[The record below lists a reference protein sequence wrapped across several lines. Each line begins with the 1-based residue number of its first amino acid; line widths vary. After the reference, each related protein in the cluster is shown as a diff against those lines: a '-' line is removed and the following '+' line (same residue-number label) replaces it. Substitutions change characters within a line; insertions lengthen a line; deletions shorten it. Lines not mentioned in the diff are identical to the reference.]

1 MKIFGEE
8 RVLEPKGFFPVSAWQ
23 LDNKREI
30 KDTELRISIQ
40 KIKLEEG
47 NFRQICSSCEYD
59 FNRIKKRILSI
70 TERRGKLHN
79 QLTDSGGIC
88 CGVIEEIG
96 EKYKNTAGLKVGD
109 KVIGIASLTSV
120 PIKITNIKSLNFNYS
135 QIEVEGYGI
144 FFSSS
149 PIIKIP
155 EDIPEEILLVA
166 FDESGSIAKASSIAE
181 TGKKFFIFGSDIF
194 TTILYAAAI
203 RFSNGVGC
211 YISVCLYF
219 DDENYILEENIRALF
234 KPYIDKLF
242 TIDGV
247 SPLDS
252 YNEILKKEFD
262 KEPSDEEL
270 FDSTVICSNMMGM
283 EVIGVLLTKQHG
295 NLFFTNLINNY
306 NLVVLMAESFGKS
319 INTISVEEYSSGF
332 PEFTLNLLYK
342 IIMKL
347 KRIHGIYMTKNIV
360 NKLKYDSKLSF
371 DLKNIKKI
379 DEYAYGS
386 KETEKM
392 LEEIL
397 RLASYDCNVLILG
410 ETGVGKE
417 RVLDLLHENS
427 ARKGMQ
433 CIKINCSAITESLAE
448 SEFFGYEKGS
458 FTGAKD
464 AGKKGIFELA
474 NGGTLFLD
482 EIGDLPMSIQAKML
496 RVLQEGQFYR
506 VGGEKPINVN
516 VRVISAT
523 NRDLREMVRE
533 GTFREDLYYRL
544 NICEIEI
551 LPLRMRTDDI
561 EPLVKMFAKKYND
574 KYMLERKFTIEAIDE
589 LKEYSWPGNVRQLEN
604 VVHTIIISCKDN
616 VVDGK
621 SVQNVIKK
629 KTLEGT
635 RRNGTPVTVDRSQ
648 EQDIA
653 EAETTGGYKNM
664 TLEEAIGNH
673 EKAIIVDALKRYG
686 TTRKAAEAL
695 NISQSQLMR
704 KKKKYEIV

>member
-1 MKIFGEE
+1 M
-8 RVLEPKGFFPVSAWQ
+8 
-23 LDNKREI
+23 
-30 KDTELRISIQ
+30 
-40 KIKLEEG
+40 
-47 NFRQICSSCEYD
+47 
-59 FNRIKKRILSI
+59 
-70 TERRGKLHN
+70 
-79 QLTDSGGIC
+79 
-88 CGVIEEIG
+88 
-96 EKYKNTAGLKVGD
+96 
-109 KVIGIASLTSV
+109 
-120 PIKITNIKSLNFNYS
+120 
-135 QIEVEGYGI
+135 
-144 FFSSS
+144 
-149 PIIKIP
+149 
-155 EDIPEEILLVA
+155 
-166 FDESGSIAKASSIAE
+166 
-181 TGKKFFIFGSDIF
+181 
-194 TTILYAAAI
+194 
-203 RFSNGVGC
+203 
-211 YISVCLYF
+211 
-219 DDENYILEENIRALF
+219 
-234 KPYIDKLF
+234 
-242 TIDGV
+242 
-247 SPLDS
+247 
-252 YNEILKKEFD
+252 
-262 KEPSDEEL
+262 
-270 FDSTVICSNMMGM
+270 
-283 EVIGVLLTKQHG
+283 
-295 NLFFTNLINNY
+295 
-306 NLVVLMAESFGKS
+306 
-319 INTISVEEYSSGF
+319 
-332 PEFTLNLLYK
+332 
-342 IIMKL
+342 
-347 KRIHGIYMTKNIV
+347 
-360 NKLKYDSKLSF
+360 
-371 DLKNIKKI
+371 
-379 DEYAYGS
+379 
-386 KETEKM
+386 
-392 LEEIL
+392 

>member
-1 MKIFGEE
+1 MRTFGEE
-8 RVLEPKGFFPVSAWQ
+8 RVLEPKGFFPVSAWR
-23 LDNKREI
+23 LDNNREI
-30 KDTELRISIQ
+30 NDTELRISIH

-59 FNRIKKRILSI
+59 YERIKKRILGI

-96 EKYKNTAGLKVGD
+96 DNYNNPYGFKVGD
-109 KVIGIASLTSV
+109 RVIGIASLTSI
-120 PIKITNIKSLNFNYS
+120 PIKINEIKSLNFNYS
-135 QIEVEGYGI
+135 QIEVDGYGI
-144 FFSSS
+144 FFSAS
-149 PIIKIP
+149 PVIKIP
-155 EDIPEEILLVA
+155 EEIPEEVLLVA
-166 FDESGSIAKASSIAE
+166 FDESGSIAKAAYLAE
-181 TGKKFFIFGSDIF
+181 EGRKFFILGSDIF
-194 TTILYAAAI
+194 TTILYAAAM

-234 KPYIDKLF
+234 KPYVDKLF
-242 TIDGV
+242 TINGV
-247 SPLDS
+247 SPMDS
-252 YNEILKKEFD
+252 YNKIIEKEFAQ
-262 KEPSDEEL
+262 EPTEEDL

-283 EVIGVLLTKQHG
+283 EVIGVLMTKQHG

-306 NLVVLMAESFGKS
+306 NLVVLVAESLGKS
-319 INTISVEEYSSGF
+319 INTISMEEYSSGF
-332 PEFTLNLLYK
+332 PDFTLDLLYK
-342 IIMKL
+342 IRMKL
-347 KRIHGIYMTKNIV
+347 NRIHDIYVGKTIV
-360 NKLKYDSKLSF
+360 NKLKYDSKLTF

-386 KETEKM
+386 RETEKM
-392 LEEIL
+392 LEEVL

-417 RVLDLLHENS
+417 RILDLLHENS
-427 ARKGMQ
+427 SRKGKQ

-458 FTGAKD
+458 FTGAND
-464 AGKKGIFELA
+464 TGKKGIFEMA

-482 EIGDLPMSIQAKML
+482 EIGDLPLSIQAKML

-523 NRDLREMVRE
+523 NKDLREMVRE

-574 KYMLERKFTIEAIDE
+574 KYMLARKFTIDAIDE
-589 LKEYSWPGNVRQLEN
+589 LKKYDWPGNVRQLEN
-604 VVHTIIISCKDN
+604 VVHTIVISSKTD
-616 VVDGK
+616 VVDDK
-621 SVQNVIKK
+621 IVNNVIEK
-629 KTLEGT
+629 KTLEGSGKICDNAAT
-635 RRNGTPVTVDRSQ
+635 EKKQKDFYDESGAYR
-648 EQDIA
+648 
-653 EAETTGGYKNM
+653 NM

-673 EKAIIVDALKRYG
+673 EKAIIEDALKRYG
-686 TTRKAAEAL
+686 TTRKAADAL
-695 NISQSQLMR
+695 DISQSQLMR
-704 KKKKYEIV
+704 KKKKYDI